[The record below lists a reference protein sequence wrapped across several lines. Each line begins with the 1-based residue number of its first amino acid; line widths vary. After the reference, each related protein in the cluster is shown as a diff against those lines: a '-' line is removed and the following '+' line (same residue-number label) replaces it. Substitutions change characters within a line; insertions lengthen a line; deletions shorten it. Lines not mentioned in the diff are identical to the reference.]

1 MRIRKFEIIEKYKN
15 FDIIIPERKT
25 KDSAGYDI
33 STFEKVEIKPGE
45 IKMIDTGLKILFP
58 KDEVCLI
65 IPRSS
70 LSIKRYLTMPNN
82 VGVIDADYYGNSN
95 NDGHLMVPIYNFG
108 KEVQVLEK
116 NERFCQAIFV
126 RYGKTKEKGMKKSKR
141 IGGFGS
147 SL

>member
-1 MRIRKFEIIEKYKN
+1 MRIRKFEIVEKYKS

-45 IKMIDTGLKILFP
+45 IKMIDTGLKISFP
-58 KDEVCLI
+58 KDEVVFI

-70 LSIKRYLTMPNN
+70 LCIKRFLTMPNN
-82 VGVIDADYYGNSN
+82 IGVIDSDYYN
-95 NDGHLMVPIYNFG
+95 NPNNEGHLMIPLYNFG
-108 KEVQVLEK
+108 KQTQILEK

-126 RYGKTKEKGMKKSKR
+126 KYKKTKEKGKKQIR
-141 IGGFGS
+141 MGGFGS